1 MICVVFKVPTDIIG
15 SQYEKLIIQKLNV
28 TLDIISDYHGHTS
41 IPAHR
46 ISHCRQQDQAK
57 VRIADGS
64 EQILREQQKL
74 LAVIHAYAQR
84 PLLFRYQIQQTVTL
98 TAEKPQMNGGKPADR
113 TYLEKD
119 LPASLDKALRE
130 YIQGEKDKVSYM
142 DCLWGELYSAIN
154 SNQWSNAITQEQ
166 ADYLRAKYL

>member
-46 ISHCRQQDQAK
+46 IPHCRQQDQVK
-57 VRIADGS
+57 VRVADRG

-74 LAVIHAYAQR
+74 FAIIHAYAQR
-84 PLLFRYQIQQTVTL
+84 SLFFRYQIQ
-98 TAEKPQMNGGKPADR
+98 
-113 TYLEKD
+113 
-119 LPASLDKALRE
+119 
-130 YIQGEKDKVSYM
+130 
-142 DCLWGELYSAIN
+142 
-154 SNQWSNAITQEQ
+154 
-166 ADYLRAKYL
+166 